1 MSTSLSKRYYTI
13 GETSEILGLPP
24 STLRYWESVF
34 KVLRPQR
41 SSNGRRSYTPA
52 DIETLRMIRYMLHD
66 KGMHIDAA
74 REQLKKNR
82 DNISRHAEAVERLK
96 KVRAELAAVLDALH
110 SLR

>member
-1 MSTSLSKRYYTI
+1 
-13 GETSEILGLPP
+13 
-24 STLRYWESVF
+24 
-34 KVLRPQR
+34 
-41 SSNGRRSYTPA
+41 
-52 DIETLRMIRYMLHD
+52 MLHD

>member
-1 MSTSLSKRYYTI
+1 MYTSLSKRYYTI
-13 GETSEILGLPP
+13 GETSEILGLPA

-41 SSNGRRSYTPA
+41 SSNG
-52 DIETLRMIRYMLHD
+52 IETLRMIRYMLHD